1 MESWVVLALGSA
13 GFAALVA
20 IFAKLGLQKVDP
32 TLATTVRVVIMT
44 VFFLVVSAMTGKI
57 GLPLDKKDLMWIGL
71 SGLAGALS
79 WLCYFWAI
87 KLGPVTGVAIVDRL
101 SVVFVAILAALFLG
115 EGFTWRSLVGVTLA
129 SLGAL
134 VMVWK

>member
-1 MESWVVLALGSA
+1 VLALGSA

-20 IFAKLGLQKVDP
+20 VFGKLGLQKVDP

-44 VFFLVVSAMTGKI
+44 AFFLVASMLTGKI
-57 GLPLDKKDLMWIGL
+57 GLPMDKKDLGWIVL
-71 SGLAGALS
+71 SGLAGAMS

-87 KLGPVTGVAIVDRL
+87 KLGPVTGVAIIDRL

-115 EGFTWRSLVGVTLA
+115 EGFTWRTAVGVILA

-134 VMVWK
+134 VMIWK